1 MRGRSR
7 YVRRSVGAEPHE
19 VVADRLARSG
29 QDERA
34 ASDDGPEKDLEP
46 SIPADVVE
54 RAPDDI
60 VALRERGTDR
70 RGQAAEA
77 VDEHLRRARRAGREQ
92 DPLGLN
98 LECGMWNVAC
108 CRL

>member
-29 QDERA
+29 QHERS

-46 SIPADVVE
+46 SIPADVGE

-70 RGQAAEA
+70 RCQAAGA
-77 VDEHLRRARRAGREQ
+77 VDEHIRPARPATGDQ
-92 DPLGLN
+92 DPPPLN
-98 LECGMWNVAC
+98 LET
-108 CRL
+108 